1 MKVLEEIKNL
11 RERIMTEGYES
22 NIEYDYRMF
31 KGCECMLHNLREKM
45 SHVLDVATH
54 TSFKK
59 EELEA
64 DYWNLEKEYNK
75 LYEDVKPYMES
86 AYNGYKAYSERC
98 YKRYNNVIDYRHG
111 KDYFM
116 NEMAKEVFGK

>member
-1 MKVLEEIKNL
+1 MENLEEIKNL
-11 RERIMTEGYES
+11 RNRIVAEGYEDDV
-22 NIEYDYRMF
+22 EYDYKLF

-45 SHVLDVATH
+45 SHVLDVAMH

-64 DYWNLEKEYNK
+64 NYWDLEKEYNE
-75 LYEDVKPYMES
+75 LYEDLKPYMEV
-86 AYNGYKAYSERC
+86 AYNGYKEYSKRC
-98 YKRYNNVIDYRHG
+98 YKRYNNVKDYRHG
-111 KDYFM
+111 DDYFL

>member
-1 MKVLEEIKNL
+1 MKTLEEIKNL

-22 NIEYDYRMF
+22 NLEYDYRFF
-31 KGCECMLHNLREKM
+31 KGCECMLDNLTEKM
-45 SHVLDVATH
+45 SHVLDVAMH

-64 DYWNLEKEYNK
+64 YYWNLEKEYNE
-75 LYEDVKPYMES
+75 LYESVKPFMEAS
-86 AYNGYKAYSERC
+86 YNGYKAYSERC

-111 KDYFM
+111 DDYFM
-116 NEMAKEVFGK
+116 NEIAKEAFGK